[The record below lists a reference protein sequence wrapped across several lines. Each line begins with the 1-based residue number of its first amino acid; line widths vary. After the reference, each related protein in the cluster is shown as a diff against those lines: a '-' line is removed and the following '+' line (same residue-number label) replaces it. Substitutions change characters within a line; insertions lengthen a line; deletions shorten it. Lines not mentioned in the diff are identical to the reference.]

1 MIREVEMASF
11 EARHIEERAH
21 QLRERL
27 DRVPKAAQAACV
39 EATRCHMLSTS
50 EHRPPIRMARRN
62 CTRSVLLL
70 LRRWTA
76 PREFIDLGH
85 SGAKASRPVLGE
97 LAPRMRRSSCKFP
110 ALRRSLT
117 ALTLALAGACNRCD
131 APAQT
136 KYSCNSIDPTA
147 DGCVGDP
154 ALGADA
160 GANPTT
166 YPLGCMAEL
175 PYCSPYYPDRH
186 GQPCKCDDLHVLDA
200 GPQWVCPM

>member
-1 MIREVEMASF
+1 MPHALYVRTPTAD
-11 EARHIEERAH
+11 
-21 QLRERL
+21 Q
-27 DRVPKAAQAACV
+27 DGAAQLHSLRLAAAAWV
-39 EATRCHMLSTS
+39 DGTEGV
-50 EHRPPIRMARRN
+50 HRP
-62 CTRSVLLL
+62 
-70 LRRWTA
+70 
-76 PREFIDLGH
+76 GH
-85 SGAKASRPVLGE
+85 SGAKASRPALGE

-110 ALRRSLT
+110 ALGRSLT

-147 DGCVGDP
+147 DGCVGEP